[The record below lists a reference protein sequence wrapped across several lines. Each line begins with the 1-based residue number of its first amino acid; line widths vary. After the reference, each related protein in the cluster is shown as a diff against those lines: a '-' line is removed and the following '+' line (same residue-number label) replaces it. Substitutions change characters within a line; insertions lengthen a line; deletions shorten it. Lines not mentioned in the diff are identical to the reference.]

1 MPKSLSLLPHWMQ
14 HYRRD
19 WLAGD
24 LSASIIVALLL
35 IPQGLAYAQ
44 LAGLPP
50 MAGLYASIGPL
61 LVYGFFGSSMT
72 QSVGPMAIT
81 SAMTAA
87 ALAPLAAPGST
98 QYLLLAATLTLLSG
112 LMLTLF
118 GLFKLGGITRILS
131 LPVIQGFS
139 AGTALLIAL
148 GQTGALLGT
157 VWRGDTLPA
166 LVTNLPAALQALA
179 LPQVLFGLIGLA
191 LMWLA
196 ANPTSQLLG
205 KLGVADKAAQMAGK
219 ILPLLVML
227 ALAALL
233 ATLDSTHQIK
243 TLGQLPAAHLSSP
256 AITGLHRLDLAS
268 VQSLLLPALL
278 IGLAG
283 FLQSITVAQ
292 SMAAERQQTSPA
304 ARHPGIS
311 ANRELLALGN
321 CNLASALVGGMP
333 VSGGF
338 SRTVVNTNAGA
349 QTPLAGML
357 SAVWII
363 LALWALL
370 PLLAFL
376 PQALLAATII
386 LATARMISLSQL
398 RQAWH
403 FDYRDG
409 VAWLMTFVGVLLTG
423 PMIGIALGVGIAI
436 ALYLWRSQQPH
447 IAIVGRVAQSEH
459 YRNVLRHQV
468 ETTPEVLAVRID
480 ENLYFANIA
489 NVIAQINTQLSQH
502 PASRQLLLILS
513 AVNSIDYSAV
523 NALKDWQRG
532 LADQG
537 TTLHLAEVK
546 GPVLDTLR
554 HGDFLDQLI
563 HPPFI
568 STHAAMQTLSPQE
581 LDYSI

>member
-1 MPKSLSLLPHWMQ
+1 MPTSTSHSSKLASHLPTWMQ
-14 HYRRD
+14 HYHRD
-19 WLAGD
+19 WLTGD
-24 LSASIIVALLL
+24 ITASLIVALLL

-87 ALAPLAAPGST
+87 ALAPLAAAGST
-98 QYLLLAATLTLLSG
+98 QYLILAATLTLLSG

-118 GLFKLGGITRILS
+118 GAFKLGGITRILS

-148 GQTGALLGT
+148 GQTGSLLGT
-157 VWRGDTLPA
+157 SWRGDTLLTLA
-166 LVTNLPAALQALA
+166 INLPSALHHLQLA
-179 LPQVLFGLIGLA
+179 NVLFGLIGLT

-196 ANPTSQLLG
+196 ATPASQLLV
-205 KLGVADKAAQMAGK
+205 KLGMSDKAAQLAGK
-219 ILPLLVML
+219 ILPLLVMIIL
-227 ALAALL
+227 GILL
-233 ATLDSTHQIK
+233 AGFDSAHRIK
-243 TLGQLPAAHLSSP
+243 TLGQLPAAHFASSELKGIGTLDLSS
-256 AITGLHRLDLAS
+256 L
-268 VQSLLLPALL
+268 QSLLLPALL

-292 SMAAERQQTSPA
+292 SIAAASHQS
-304 ARHPGIS
+304 ID

-321 CNLASALVGGMP
+321 CNLAAALVGGMP

-357 SAVWII
+357 SALWIV
-363 LALWALL
+363 LALWLLL

-386 LATARMISLSQL
+386 LAVSRMISVEQL
-398 RQAWH
+398 RLAWQ
-403 FDYRDG
+403 FDPRDG
-409 VAWLMTFVGVLLTG
+409 LAWLMTFSGVLLLG
-423 PMIGIALGVGIAI
+423 PMLGIALGVGIAI

-447 IAIVGRVAQSEH
+447 VAVIGRVPNTEH
-459 YRNVLRHQV
+459 YRNVLRHRV
-468 ETTPEVLAVRID
+468 DTTLGILAVRVD

-489 NVIAQINTQLSQH
+489 NVLVQINAQLANY
-502 PASRQLLLILS
+502 PESRQLLLVLS

-523 NALKDWQRG
+523 NALKDWKKT
-532 LADQG
+532 LSEQG
-537 TTLHLAEVK
+537 ITLHLAEVK

-554 HGDFLDQLI
+554 HGDLLDQLA
-563 HPPFI
+563 HAPFI
-568 STHAAMQTLSPQE
+568 STYAAMQTLCPPE

>member
-1 MPKSLSLLPHWMQ
+1 MQ

-112 LMLTLF
+112 LMLMLF
-118 GLFKLGGITRILS
+118 GTFKLGGITRILS

-157 VWRGDTLPA
+157 AWRGDTV
-166 LVTNLPAALQALA
+166 LVLAINFPAAVHKLHLSTM
-179 LPQVLFGLIGLA
+179 LFGLSGLA

-196 ANPTSQLLG
+196 ANPASHLLG

-219 ILPLLVML
+219 ILPLPVMI

-233 ATLDSTHQIK
+233 ATLDNTHQIK
-243 TLGQLPAAHLSSP
+243 TLGQLPAAHLGSS
-256 AITGLHRLDLAS
+256 AITGLNSLDLAS

-292 SMAAERQQTSPA
+292 SIAASRHQTVD
-304 ARHPGIS
+304 

-321 CNLASALVGGMP
+321 CNLASAIVGGMP

-357 SAVWII
+357 SAIWII

-398 RQAWH
+398 RQAWQ

-409 VAWLMTFVGVLLTG
+409 IAWLMTFGGVLLTG
-423 PMIGIALGVGIAI
+423 PMVGIALGVGIAI

-447 IAIVGRVAQSEH
+447 IAVVGRVAQSEH

-489 NVIAQINTQLSQH
+489 NVITQINTQLSQH

-523 NALKDWQRG
+523 NALKDWQRE

-537 TTLHLAEVK
+537 ITLHLAEVK

-554 HGDFLDQLI
+554 HGDFLDQLT